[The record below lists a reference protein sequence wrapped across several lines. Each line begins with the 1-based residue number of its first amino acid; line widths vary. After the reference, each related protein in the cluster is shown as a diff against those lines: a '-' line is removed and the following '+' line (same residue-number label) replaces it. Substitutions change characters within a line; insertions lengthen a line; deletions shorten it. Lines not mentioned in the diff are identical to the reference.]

1 MLILLYQVFDV
12 FLSQNMIQEGTSFC
26 LDYLKPNRPE
36 DANLQTRVLE
46 MNLMHAPQVAEAIMG
61 SGMITHYDRM
71 TIGNLCEKAGLYQ
84 RVSNDQKKASL
95 GSCID
100 KQKCFRLWNTLPTST
115 TLSVLFPTLMP

>member
-1 MLILLYQVFDV
+1 
-12 FLSQNMIQEGTSFC
+12 MIQEGTSFC

-84 RVSNDQKKASL
+84 RVSNEEKRNLRSHVDHQL
-95 GSCID
+95 F
-100 KQKCFRLWNTLPTST
+100 FRLWNTLPTST
-115 TLSVLFPTLMP
+115 TSSVLFPTLMP

>member
-1 MLILLYQVFDV
+1 M

-84 RVSNDQKKASL
+84 RVSNNEGKKGYEIIYWQPSIL
-95 GSCID
+95 
-100 KQKCFRLWNTLPTST
+100 
-115 TLSVLFPTLMP
+115 

>member
-1 MLILLYQVFDV
+1 MMLILLYQVFDV

-71 TIGNLCEKAGLYQ
+71 TIGIMCEKAGLYQ
-84 RVSNDQKKASL
+84 RVSNDQKKAF
-95 GSCID
+95 G
-100 KQKCFRLWNTLPTST
+100 T
-115 TLSVLFPTLMP
+115 MY